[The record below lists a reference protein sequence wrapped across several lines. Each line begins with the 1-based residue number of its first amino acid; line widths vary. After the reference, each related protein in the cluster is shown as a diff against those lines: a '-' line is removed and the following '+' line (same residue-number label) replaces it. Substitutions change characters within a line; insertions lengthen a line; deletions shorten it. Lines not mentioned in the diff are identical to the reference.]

1 MTGSTRVA
9 SRILLVVSGVVLLAA
24 AALVLALSGAVPAF
38 SDDPGVSGMLDV
50 VTDGFA
56 ALEASPLVAFVT
68 AGVALAL
75 TLWLIG
81 FATSRGRGRTDVALV
96 IGEGE
101 DRVTIT
107 ATAIGDILTHALGA
121 STAVESLD
129 ASAYRVSRG
138 RLRRSGF
145 DAPRGGG
152 SALLVTAT
160 VRSGASPV
168 TARRDV
174 ARAVAAL
181 DAALERELPVVT
193 HLRATRHRV
202 TRAK

>member
-1 MTGSTRVA
+1 MTGSNRVA
-9 SRILLVVSGVVLLAA
+9 SRILLAVSGVLLLAA
-24 AALVLALSGAVPAF
+24 AALVLALSGAVPAL
-38 SDDPGVSGMLDV
+38 SDDPRLSGMLDV

-56 ALEASPLVAFVT
+56 ALEASPL
-68 AGVALAL
+68 
-75 TLWLIG
+75 
-81 FATSRGRGRTDVALV
+81 VALV

-107 ATAIGDILTHALGA
+107 ATAIGDILAHALGA
-121 STAVESLD
+121 STAVENLE
-129 ASAYRVSRG
+129 ASAYRVSRS
-138 RLRRSGF
+138 RLRLSGF

-202 TRAK
+202 TRAE